1 MQIIFYITIY
11 IIGVLL
17 GSFFTLATYRLPL
30 KQDITHTRSYCPN
43 CNHRLNFWDLIP
55 VLSFLFL
62 RGKCRYC
69 KNKISPRYIIIELT
83 SGLIYLL
90 FVMSLK
96 LNLYTINLINIFHLV
111 LATILL
117 SILFIIGGIA
127 KENNKVPT
135 SVKIAGVIT
144 FVIYMIYLYI
154 FKLDIHRYIIYLSLI
169 ITMIITII
177 IKLFKFKK
185 LNLVFIQSFS
195 IIVLFIINNL
205 YFI

>member
-144 FVIYMIYLYI
+144 FVIYIIYLYI

>member
-55 VLSFLFL
+55 VLSFIFL
-62 RGKCRYC
+62 KGKCRYC
-69 KNKISPRYIIIELT
+69 KNEISPRYIIIELT

-96 LNLYTINLINIFHLV
+96 LNLYTINLVNIVHLL
-111 LATILL
+111 LATVLL
-117 SILFIIGGIA
+117 SILFIMGGIA
-127 KENNKVPT
+127 KENNKMPT
-135 SVKIAGVIT
+135 SVKVTGVIS
-144 FVIYMIYLYI
+144 FVIYIIYLYI

-169 ITMIITII
+169 MTAVITII
-177 IKLFKFKK
+177 IKLLRIKK
-185 LNLVFIQSFS
+185 LNLIFTQSFS
-195 IIVLFIINNL
+195 LIILLIINNV

>member
-43 CNHRLNFWDLIP
+43 CNHSLNFWDLIP

-62 RGKCRYC
+62 KGKCRYC
-69 KNKISPRYIIIELT
+69 KNKISPRYIIIELA

-96 LNLYTINLINIFHLV
+96 LDLYTINLVNIFQLL

-117 SILFIIGGIA
+117 SVLFIMGGIA
-127 KENNKVPT
+127 KENNKIPT
-135 SVKIAGVIT
+135 SVKIAGVIS
-144 FVIYMIYLYI
+144 FVTYIIYLYI

-169 ITMIITII
+169 VTAIIAII
-177 IKLFKFKK
+177 IKLLKIKK
-185 LNLVFIQSFS
+185 LNLVFIESFS
-195 IIVLFIINNL
+195 VIILFVINNL

>member
-43 CNHRLNFWDLIP
+43 CNHKLNFWDLIP
-55 VLSFLFL
+55 VLSYIFLK
-62 RGKCRYC
+62 GKCRYC
-69 KNKISPRYIIIELT
+69 KNKISPRYIVIELA

-90 FVMSLK
+90 FAMSLK
-96 LNLYTINLINIFHLV
+96 LNLYTINLVSIFHLL
-111 LATILL
+111 LATIVL
-117 SILFIIGGIA
+117 SILFIMGGIA
-127 KENNKVPT
+127 KENNKMPT
-135 SVKIAGVIT
+135 SVKIAGVIS
-144 FVIYMIYLYI
+144 FVIYIIYLYI

-169 ITMIITII
+169 VTAVITII
-177 IKLFKFKK
+177 IKLLRIKK
-185 LNLVFIQSFS
+185 LNLTFIQSFS
-195 IIVLFIINNL
+195 LIILLIINNL

>member
-11 IIGVLL
+11 IIGILL

-55 VLSFLFL
+55 VFSFIFL
-62 RGKCRYC
+62 KAKCRYC
-69 KNKISPRYIIIELT
+69 KNKISARYVIIELT

-96 LNLYTINLINIFHLV
+96 LNLYTLNLVNIFQLCLV
-111 LATILL
+111 TILF

-127 KENNKVPT
+127 KENNKIPT
-135 SVKIAGVIT
+135 SVLITGVISLA
-144 FVIYMIYLYI
+144 IYITYLYI
-154 FKLDIHRYIIYLSLI
+154 FNLDIHRYIIYLSLI
-169 ITMIITII
+169 VTIVIGLI
-177 IKLFKFKK
+177 IKILNIKK
-185 LNLVFIQSFS
+185 WNIEFIQSFLL
-195 IIVLFIINNL
+195 IIILIINNL

>member
-11 IIGVLL
+11 ITGILL

-55 VLSFLFL
+55 VLSFTFL
-62 RGKCRYC
+62 KGKCRYC
-69 KNKISPRYIIIELT
+69 KNKISPRYVIIELT

-96 LNLYTINLINIFHLV
+96 LNLYTLNLVNIFQLC
-111 LATILL
+111 LFTILF
-117 SILFIIGGIA
+117 SVLFILGGIT
-127 KENNKVPT
+127 KENKKIPA
-135 SVKIAGVIT
+135 SVIITGVISL
-144 FVIYMIYLYI
+144 VIYIIYLYI

-169 ITMIITII
+169 ITII
-177 IKLFKFKK
+177 ISLIIKILNIKK
-185 LNLVFIQSFS
+185 LNLAFIQSFS
-195 IIVLFIINNL
+195 LIMILIINNL